1 MEIWQ
6 HIIKDREQGA
16 RELVAVYQ
24 NRLYTAAM
32 ILCRDPRAAED
43 LVFRT
48 FSRAVE
54 KISTFRPNT
63 NFYNWLYTILINF
76 RRMDLRKEKGDN
88 LVFPGELPDAPE
100 PETPFSV
107 LAAKADHAAIREA
120 VGELSEPL
128 KEVVL
133 LRYFEGMA
141 LDEIAETLAL
151 PSGTVKSRLNYAKSL
166 LAKRLASRFG
176 KEKHNG

>member
-6 HIIKDREQGA
+6 HIIKDREKGT

-24 NRLYTAAM
+24 NRLYAAAM
-32 ILCRDPRAAED
+32 ILCRDPGAAED

-54 KISTFRPNT
+54 KISAFRPNT

-88 LVFPGELPDAPE
+88 LTFPGEIPE
-100 PETPFSV
+100 TSVPETPFSV
-107 LAAKADHAAIREA
+107 LAQQADCAAIREA
-120 VGELSEPL
+120 VTELSEPL

-151 PSGTVKSRLNYAKSL
+151 PSGTVKSRLSYAKTV

-176 KEKHNG
+176 KEKTNG